1 MSFSGGMSDTVTY
14 ASGLGEALGPF
25 LLWLRGLGFFEAY
38 VYIPV
43 MTAASIVVFWRLYG
57 TFDRNRT
64 FGASRLLRIVW
75 LGVCYALCFLAC
87 NSLAVAFKTL
97 IVEELDYTGRVWFE
111 AYVSPLH
118 FFITAA
124 ALAYLL
130 LIVRNRRAPLDYALG
145 LFVQVGLV
153 AGYGVG
159 VHRLLNE
166 PFSLADPTTGISG
179 LVFFAWFGLY
189 NFDLYRRFVAGNRR
203 LQMRL
208 ASIGSPGL
216 AAVLLALAVSPL
228 AGQGGAAGA
237 VPATPWGDPDLQGV
251 WEYWTFTPLE
261 KPAELAGKDVLT
273 DEEAALIAQRLSDE
287 AVGRDDT
294 RPAEGQTGGYNQSFW
309 TERSRAT
316 ALTQP
321 SLLVDPPD
329 GRIPARTEA
338 EQRRAEAH
346 RAAGERPVR
355 LRATGVGSDGPEDR
369 GLAERCI
376 VGFSTGPPMLPGGY
390 NNNIQVFQA
399 PGYVVIVAE
408 MVHDV
413 RVVPLDGRPHL
424 PPAISQ
430 WLGSSRGRWEG
441 NTLVVETTNFTPKI
455 ASFSPMAFDS
465 ELGSFRSMAFG
476 TGDSL
481 HLTERFTRTDAGTLE
496 YEFTIDDPRTFTRA
510 LTGRLPMNRSDLPL
524 YEYACHEGN
533 YGLLNILAGARAE
546 EARE

>member
-1 MSFSGGMSDTVTY
+1 
-14 ASGLGEALGPF
+14 
-25 LLWLRGLGFFEAY
+25 
-38 VYIPV
+38 
-43 MTAASIVVFWRLYG
+43 
-57 TFDRNRT
+57 
-64 FGASRLLRIVW
+64 
-75 LGVCYALCFLAC
+75 
-87 NSLAVAFKTL
+87 
-97 IVEELDYTGRVWFE
+97 
-111 AYVSPLH
+111 
-118 FFITAA
+118 
-124 ALAYLL
+124 
-130 LIVRNRRAPLDYALG
+130 
-145 LFVQVGLV
+145 
-153 AGYGVG
+153 
-159 VHRLLNE
+159 
-166 PFSLADPTTGISG
+166 
-179 LVFFAWFGLY
+179 
-189 NFDLYRRFVAGNRR
+189 
-203 LQMRL
+203 MRL
-208 ASIGSPGL
+208 ASIGAPSL
-216 AAVLLALAVSPL
+216 IALLVALAVTPL
-228 AGQGGAAGA
+228 AGQGGAARV

-261 KPAELAGKDVLT
+261 KPSELAGKDELT

-294 RPAEGQTGGYNQSFW
+294 QPAEGQTGGYNQSFW

-329 GRIPARTEA
+329 GRIPPLTEA
-338 EQRRAEAH
+338 EQRRAAAH

-355 LRATGVGSDGPEDR
+355 LRATGIGSDGPEDR

-399 PGYVVIVAE
+399 PGYAVIVAE

-424 PPAISQ
+424 PPTIRQ
-430 WLGSSRGRWEG
+430 WLGDSRGRWEG
-441 NTLVVETTNFTPKI
+441 NTLVVETTNFTPKV

-465 ELGSFRSMAFG
+465 ELGGFRSMAFG
-476 TGDSL
+476 TGGSL
-481 HLTERFTRTDAGTLE
+481 RLTERFTRTDAGVLV
-496 YEFTIDDPRTFTRA
+496 YEFTIDDPQTFTRT

-546 EARE
+546 EERE